1 MTKESEHKILIVGAG
16 PTGLVLALEL
26 ARRDIPFRIIEA
38 KSGPGQASRAI
49 AVHARTL
56 EFYQQLGIADEVVAQ
71 GIKGEH
77 LHMREHGK
85 DMVQLDLKD
94 VGQGISPFPFV
105 LTYPQ
110 DDHERFLVSKLTELN
125 IHIEWNTELI
135 QMIQSEYGVTTT
147 LKTVAGE
154 EMFEASYVAGC
165 DGARSRVREELKME
179 FAGGTDPHLFYVAD
193 VKIDSEFE
201 KDIIVNLESHTLE
214 LMFPVRRS
222 GMQRLIGI
230 VSDEVSTKK
239 DLNFEDVR
247 CKAEALLGVRVIEVN
262 WFSTYHVHHRVAP
275 HFRVG
280 RCFILGDAA
289 HIHSPVGGQGMNTG
303 IGDAVNLAWKL
314 AAVIKRRAAEA
325 ILDTYEAERI
335 VFARSLVATTDK
347 AFQFI
352 VNQRYG
358 NHFLRMWLFPHFLK
372 FATSFATVRKL
383 FFRRLSQV
391 LIDYR
396 MSALSEGNAG
406 QVSGGDRLP
415 WVPIGETDNFA
426 PLRSLCWQVH
436 IYGKTDIKFMGELTG
451 LNIEQHE
458 FEWTPLAK
466 RAGLARDAVYLIR
479 PDGYVALASSTQDIE
494 LLLAYTKKFAID
506 FSSCDK

>member
-1 MTKESEHKILIVGAG
+1 MTESEHKVLIVGAG

-26 ARRDIPFRIIEA
+26 ARRNVPFRIIEA
-38 KSGPGQASRAI
+38 RSGPGQASRAI
-49 AVHARTL
+49 VVHARTL

-71 GIKGEH
+71 GIKGER

-94 VGQGISPFPFV
+94 MGEGISPFPFV

-110 DDHERFLVSKLTELN
+110 DDHEQFLISKLAELN
-125 IHIEWNTELI
+125 IQIEWNTELFRLV
-135 QMIQSEYGVTTT
+135 QSEHGVTTT
-147 LKTVAGE
+147 LKTQAGE
-154 EMFEASYVAGC
+154 EMYEASYVAGC

-179 FAGGTDPHLFYVAD
+179 FVGGTDPHLFYVAD

-201 KDIIVNLESHTLE
+201 RDIIVNLEPQTLE
-214 LMFPVRRS
+214 LMFPVRSS

-230 VSDEVSTKK
+230 VADEVATKK

-247 CKAEALLGVRVIEVN
+247 SKAEALLGVRVTEVN
-262 WFSTYHVHHRVAP
+262 WFSSYHVHHRVAP

-314 AAVIKRRAAEA
+314 AAVMKGSAAEA
-325 ILDTYEAERI
+325 LLDTYEAERI

-352 VNQRYG
+352 VNQKYG
-358 NHFLRMWLFPHFLK
+358 NHLLRMWLFPHLLK
-372 FATSFATVRKL
+372 FATSIAPVRRL
-383 FFRRLSQV
+383 FFMRLSQV
-391 LIDYR
+391 LVNYR
-396 MSALSEGNAG
+396 ASALSVGRAG

-415 WVPIGETDNFA
+415 WVPVGETDNFA
-426 PLRSLCWQVH
+426 SLRSLCWQVH
-436 IYGKTDIKFMGELTG
+436 VYGKTDIKFKGELAG
-451 LNIEQHE
+451 LQIKQQE
-458 FEWTPLAK
+458 FEWTPLVAK
-466 RAGLARDAVYLIR
+466 VGLVRNAFYLIR

-494 LLLAYTKKFAID
+494 QLRQYTKKFAID
-506 FSSCDK
+506 FSACGS

>member
-1 MTKESEHKILIVGAG
+1 MTNETEHKILIVGAG

-26 ARRDIPFRIIEA
+26 ARRNIPFRIIEA
-38 KSGPGQASRAI
+38 RSGPGQASRAI

-71 GIKGEH
+71 GTKGES

-85 DMVQLDLKD
+85 DMVRLNFKD
-94 VGQGISPFPFV
+94 MGAGISPFPFV
-105 LTYPQ
+105 LTYAQ
-110 DDHERFLVSKLTELN
+110 DDHERYLISKLAELN
-125 IHIEWNTELI
+125 INIEWNTELKRLS
-135 QMIQSEYGVTTT
+135 QSEHEVTAT
-147 LKTVAGE
+147 LRTQSGE
-154 EMFEASYVAGC
+154 EVFEAIYVAGC

-201 KDIIVNLESHTLE
+201 SDIIINLDPQTLE
-214 LMFPVRRS
+214 LMFPVRSS

-230 VSDEVSTKK
+230 VADDVATKK

-247 CKAEALLGVRVIEVN
+247 GKAEALLGVRVTEVN

-280 RCFILGDAA
+280 RCFVLGDAG

-314 AAVIKRRAAEA
+314 AAVFKGRAAET

-352 VNQRYG
+352 VNQKYG
-358 NHFLRMWLFPHFLK
+358 NHFLRMWLFPHILK
-372 FATSFATVRKL
+372 FATSFALVRKL
-383 FFRRLSQV
+383 FFMRLSQV
-391 LIDYR
+391 LINYR
-396 MSALSEGNAG
+396 MSALSLGRAG
-406 QVSGGDRLP
+406 QVAGGDRLP
-415 WVPIGETDNFA
+415 WVPIGMSDNFA
-426 PLRSLCWQVH
+426 SLKNLCWQVH
-436 IYGKTDIKFMGELTG
+436 IYGKTNLKFKADLVA

-458 FEWTPLAK
+458 FEWTGLAQK
-466 RAGLARDAVYLIR
+466 AGLAQDAVYLIR

-494 LLLAYTKKFAID
+494 QIRAYAKKFTID
-506 FSSCDK
+506 FSPYNI